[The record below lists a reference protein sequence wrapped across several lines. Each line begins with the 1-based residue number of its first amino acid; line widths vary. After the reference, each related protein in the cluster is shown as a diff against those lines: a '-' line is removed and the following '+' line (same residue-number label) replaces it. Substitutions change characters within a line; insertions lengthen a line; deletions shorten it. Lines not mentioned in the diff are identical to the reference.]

1 MFTPVGRI
9 EQANGGRSSED
20 GSTALETDSRRVEM
34 MRFPWLDYDMIALVV
49 LGFAISSIALVA
61 FNI

>member
-1 MFTPVGRI
+1 
-9 EQANGGRSSED
+9 
-20 GSTALETDSRRVEM
+20 M
-34 MRFPWLDYDMIALVV
+34 MRFPWLAYDMIALVI